1 MKAKVAVLVAGERT
15 CQTRMKL
22 RTRAVSLGKTL
33 IPVSDSRGRR
43 DYEPIMSWEIT
54 FPKSVLAQ
62 FNTHRVF
69 SRNATS
75 SRAIPT
81 RRVMRDMAVFSPT
94 EWRLNN
100 AGMQSNAEA
109 GPIKTLYFKMLWVMA
124 RGINKILARMFML
137 GDNIPWLM
145 KKARHTRWE
154 YILAGAH
161 KEIVNRLLE
170 PYSFAVVI
178 ASTSEWQN
186 FYRLRIDKH
195 AQKEIREPAEL
206 MRMTETSAVPAISR
220 VHLPMF
226 APMEMALMV
235 EQTLQ
240 DQAKTKEMIDTYIAT
255 FRKNLKSGHSTLEH
269 TVELWLKNNLIMDL
283 HRFSIIQS
291 REITEKKEV
300 GMDLYRKIH
309 GFTWLAI
316 FAITAAKVARGSYL
330 NHLER
335 STLVGYH
342 KTYGKLVISKPEHA
356 SPTEHIA
363 MDWELYQWLCR
374 QVVIPR
380 LPAEQLNG
388 NFAPGIVQWRKLI
401 EYRPSPPSSYA
412 ANTIA

>member
-1 MKAKVAVLVAGERT
+1 
-15 CQTRMKL
+15 MKL
-22 RTRAVSLGKTL
+22 RTKAASLGKTL
-33 IPVSDSRGRR
+33 IPVLDNRGRK
-43 DYEPIMSWEIT
+43 DYQPVMSWEIT
-54 FPKSVLAQ
+54 FPRTVLAQ

-100 AGMQSNAEA
+100 PGMQSKAEP
-109 GPIKTLYFKMLWVMA
+109 GPFKTLYFRLIWA
-124 RGINKILARMFML
+124 LARASNKFFVRLFML

-145 KKARHTRWE
+145 KKVRNTNWE
-154 YILAGAH
+154 YRLAGAH

-170 PYSFAVVI
+170 PFSFGVVI
-178 ASTSEWQN
+178 ASTSEWNN

-195 AQKEIREPAEL
+195 AQVEIREPAEM
-206 MRMTETSAVPAISR
+206 MRTTEVATIAVASR

-226 APMEMALMV
+226 APMEMAIMV

-240 DQAKTKEMIDTYIAT
+240 DPKKIQDFIEAYIGA
-255 FRKNLKSGHSTLEH
+255 FRRYLKHGHATLER
-269 TVELWLKNNLIMDL
+269 TIELWFRNHLIMDL

-291 REITEKKEV
+291 REITEKHEM
-300 GMDLYRKIH
+300 GMELYRKIH
-309 GFTWLAI
+309 PFTWLAM

-330 NHLER
+330 NHLEK
-335 STLVGYH
+335 STISKYH
-342 KTYGKLVISKPEHA
+342 DTYSKLVVSKPEHA

-363 MDWELYQWLCR
+363 MDWDLYQWLCR
-374 QVVIPR
+374 QIPLPR
-380 LPAEQLNG
+380 LPREELNG

-401 EYRPSPPSSYA
+401 EYRSATTSAIPVR
-412 ANTIA
+412 TIA